1 MTEGRDD
8 TTFPTPPLG
17 WLPRPADPNFCGP
30 PSEALFKMS
39 KRYRI
44 LSLIPV
50 NRHFARN
57 LYDKIDEIE
66 FRGKVPLLCHQE
78 YLQLIYGLDT
88 KERVRALAKGR
99 WFPKKMSG
107 IDGKG
112 SGSDQILPEE
122 QDQEGQKEGE
132 LFMGE
137 DLSELQQLGR
147 EKMLE
152 RLDKLTRRID

>member
-1 MTEGRDD
+1 MRKLRIFSRAVDCERKE
-8 TTFPTPPLG
+8 
-17 WLPRPADPNFCGP
+17 
-30 PSEALFKMS
+30 EALGMLMNQVVLTRFF
-39 KRYRI
+39 
-44 LSLIPV
+44 L
-50 NRHFARN
+50 
-57 LYDKIDEIE
+57 
-66 FRGKVPLLCHQE
+66 PLLCHQE